1 MIKEKRILIYFF
13 LKLLKSIML
22 VLALYFLTLTNSY
35 MSV

>member
-22 VLALYFLTLTNSY
+22 VLTLYFLTLTNSY